1 MVLFLSRYK
10 RGKIMSES
18 NINAYCKICGKG
30 YHVCNTCKTQK
41 TFKAWRSVTDTI
53 DHFLIY
59 SAIHNYT
66 VSKNKELAKTE
77 LEKCDLTDMENFKPE
92 IKSVIKEIMQ
102 ASSKVELD
110 NSKTAAKQKEKN
122 KSIEETINE

>member
-1 MVLFLSRYK
+1 
-10 RGKIMSES
+10 MSES

-53 DHFLIY
+53 DHFLIF
-59 SAIHNYT
+59 SAIHGYT
-66 VSKNKELAKTE
+66 VTKNKDQAKAELQS
-77 LEKCDLTDMENFKPE
+77 CDLSGLESFNSE

-102 ASSKVELD
+102 EPSKIEPD
-110 NSKTAAKQKEKN
+110 NSKTATAQKRKTN
-122 KSIEETINE
+122 PLGKAINE